1 MALEVR
7 KKERETSQILARR
20 FTQRVRRSGI
30 LIRARKNRYKKKEIS
45 EQIQKRK
52 ALRKVELRKKY
63 EKLQKLGK
71 TER

>member
-7 KKERETSQILARR
+7 KKERETSQSLARR